1 MKRHLILVGLPGAGK
16 STVGQLVA
24 ASLGTQLHD
33 VDALIEEKLGV
44 TIKEL
49 FASRG
54 EAEFRELERAE
65 TAARL
70 QGPPAVVVPGGGW
83 AAQPGNLES
92 VAGKA
97 LTVYLAT
104 SPRTALAR
112 VAATDQRPLLAT
124 AGERAERLE
133 FLHAAR
139 RPYYERCDATV
150 VTDDKTAGQVARE
163 VIELAF
169 EWE

>member
-16 STVGQLVA
+16 STVGRLVA
-24 ASLGTQLHD
+24 ASLGAQLHD
-33 VDALIEEKLGV
+33 VDALIEEKLGI
-44 TIKEL
+44 TIKDI

-83 AAQPGNLES
+83 AAQAGNLES
-92 VAGKA
+92 VADKA
-97 LTVYLAT
+97 LTIYLAT
-104 SPRTALAR
+104 APRTALAR

-124 AGERAERLE
+124 GDCAERLE

-139 RPYYERCDATV
+139 RPYYERCDATI

-169 EWE
+169 ECE